1 MPSHSDRRNQP
12 WKSFCDP
19 TSSKFS
25 SLIATAP
32 EQQHV
37 SALIAQYGAENGNV
51 HYGAENGARS
61 KMEVV
66 GQKVALTQYCSEN
79 KG

>member
-1 MPSHSDRRNQP
+1 MPLRSERRAQP

-37 SALIAQYGAENGNV
+37 SALMAQ
-51 HYGAENGARS
+51 YGAENGARS
-61 KMEVV
+61 EMEVV
-66 GQKVALTQYCSEN
+66 AQKVALTQYCLEN